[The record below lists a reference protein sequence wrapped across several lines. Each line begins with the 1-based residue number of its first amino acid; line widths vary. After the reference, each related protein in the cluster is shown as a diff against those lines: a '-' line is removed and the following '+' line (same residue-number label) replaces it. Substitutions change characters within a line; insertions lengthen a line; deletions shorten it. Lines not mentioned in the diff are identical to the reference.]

1 MLYAFKSWQP
11 YEGAEKVL
19 NPETN
24 KHEIIYKLRHKELF
38 VSVLSPY
45 CKDAIVMFH
54 PEKKESILYEQK
66 DLDRIMTIL
75 SLRGIKFITIP
86 ITKTKRNENRSFDT
100 NRVHEL

>member
-11 YEGAEKVL
+11 YEGAEKVF
-19 NPETN
+19 NYDTN
-24 KHEIIYKLRHKELF
+24 KHEIVYKLRYKELF

-66 DLDRIMTIL
+66 DIDRVMTIL

-86 ITKTKRNENRSFDT
+86 ITKTKRNENRST
-100 NRVHEL
+100 HTSGIHEL